1 MKIKNLI
8 LFIGLCV
15 SLNTNALET
24 CNLGSETLEEEHE
37 WLARLDYEFESE
49 LTDVKE
55 IAALD
60 KIPSLMLPIS
70 DEGMLAEHWAGVT
83 AVIDSKNS
91 QPNSAKRITQ
101 LERVSERQ
109 ALWQLAKN
117 GGRAFSSVLDIVFF
131 APWVEDLT
139 RTMWDDSASDLHR
152 LSVTSEPI
160 PFVGFAIGYY
170 DYLSTL
176 DNPEKRLNQWLKN
189 GHYSYG
195 QESVLQRLNTA
206 SGEAIEHQHEQLKQH
221 IIELTKRL
229 ASIQLL
235 HYDAT
240 YSAKVLE
247 LQEVINKMF
256 SAIDIEYANTMLDL
270 YNRPQHV
277 IQKFGEQACIN
288 QKLEVQEELNNL
300 GAASSVAINNLRACS
315 YRMLMGN
322 VGQLYGIGKYPHID
336 KVRSEVL
343 AYKQNIVENAVSHIV
358 EWREKL
364 FEIQHNSIDTLVRDT
379 LNSGSIRS
387 YRLYLYQRA
396 RRIAID
402 NFSLSILQ
410 RRATEEEQRTGRFL
424 IGAGELI
431 CGVYSCQVYQG
442 REVFFD
448 EDSDPL
454 LQKLSEPLDNI
465 DLSSYINERV
475 RRGWTNVELDEPYIN
490 LWEQW
495 QSREDVSL
503 SALPYKGNPSL
514 EVIKKDMPELFEIF
528 EKIPSHLSAQQA
540 KPYLFQLIRN
550 GMFKE
555 DIQTAWTKLGD
566 FIFRFQYELRQHQS
580 LNFLPLAWKQAIWPS
595 QPHGV
600 LFSAFLDKSYMYYSR
615 QPWTQALPYSYGG
628 NSIPNW
634 TLYQGQ
640 SHHYYLTQSV
650 PENVYLGDQYWKE
663 INEQLSHVL
672 ALPEIRWRPFEQ
684 MILMDIWSQVTE
696 IESLVEVSNH
706 L

>member
-580 LNFLPLAWKQAIWPS
+580 LNFLPLAWQQDIWPS

>member
-15 SLNTNALET
+15 SLNANALET
-24 CNLGSETLEEEHE
+24 CNLGAETLEEEHE

-60 KIPSLMLPIS
+60 KIPSLVLPIS
-70 DEGMLAEHWAGVT
+70 DEGMFAEHWAGVT

-91 QPNSAKRITQ
+91 QPNSAKRIAQ

-139 RTMWDDSASDLHR
+139 RTMWDDSASELHR
-152 LSVTSEPI
+152 LSVTAEPI

-195 QESVLQRLNTA
+195 QETVLQRLNTA
-206 SGEAIEHQHEQLKQH
+206 SAESIEHQHEQLKLH

-256 SAIDIEYANTMLDL
+256 SAIDIEYASTMLDL
-270 YNRPQHV
+270 YNRPPHV

-288 QKLEVQEELNNL
+288 PKLEVREELNNL
-300 GAASSVAINNLRACS
+300 GVVSSGAINNLRACS

-336 KVRSEVL
+336 KVRGDIL
-343 AYKQNIVENAVSHIV
+343 AYKQNIIENAVSHII
-358 EWREKL
+358 EWREKI
-364 FEIQHNSIDTLVRDT
+364 FEIQRNSIDTLVRDT

-424 IGAGELI
+424 VGEGELI

-475 RRGWTNVELDEPYIN
+475 IRGWTNVELDEPYIN
-490 LWEQW
+490 LWQQW
-495 QSREDVSL
+495 QNREDVSL

-528 EKIPSHLSAQQA
+528 EKIPSHLSAEQA
-540 KPYLFQLIRN
+540 KPFLFQLIRN
-550 GMFKE
+550 RMFKE

-566 FIFRFQYELRQHQS
+566 FIFRFQYEQRQHQS
-580 LNFLPLAWKQAIWPS
+580 LNFLPLQWQQAIWPS
-595 QPHGV
+595 QPQGV
-600 LFSAFLDKSYMYYSR
+600 LFSAFLDKTYMYYSR
-615 QPWTQALPYSYGG
+615 QPWAQALPFSDGRT
-628 NSIPNW
+628 STTNW

-650 PENVYLGDQYWKE
+650 PENVYLGDQYWIE

-684 MILMDIWSQVTE
+684 MILMDIWSQITE
-696 IESLVEVSNH
+696 IESLVEVSNR